1 MVSIRKALGA
11 QNHVG
16 RGKTRTVSGL
26 LPALVLFGLISAGT
40 AAADDY
46 HYTNNII
53 GERAAGMAG
62 AFVAVADDTSGLYYN
77 PAGTT
82 LATGNSV
89 SASGN
94 TWRQESKTYNGALGN
109 ANYQR
114 NSTTIQPNFFGI
126 VQHTPIG
133 TLGFSY
139 VVPDSTIQQQDQTYN
154 NPNAN
159 DLQFT
164 LNYNNQIDYYNIGP
178 SYATDV
184 SKNLKVGLTLYYHY
198 KKRKTINYET
208 TTLSSAGHPVAYGN
222 SLLKDEENG
231 TRPILGI
238 MYAPDEGKYSVG
250 LTVSK
255 TFIFYASQYL
265 QFVQPTTTTQ
275 PPQFFTGGVLPDY
288 PTEVRLGA
296 AYFPSNALLV
306 SADLDWFS
314 QANADSFGVYGW
326 TRQQVLN
333 FALGAEYYLSPAFAI
348 RGGAYSDYTNVDSTA
363 LAGGFPDDKVDL
375 YGVSLSTAWFSKY
388 SSISLGVNYAWG
400 SGNSNITSTG
410 KIGSMSENILTVFL
424 GTSYNY

>member
-1 MVSIRKALGA
+1 MVSIGKARGA
-11 QNHVG
+11 QNYVG
-16 RGKTRTVSGL
+16 RGRIETVAGL
-26 LPALVLFGLISAGT
+26 LLTIVFFGLISAGT

-46 HYTNNII
+46 HYTNNLI
-53 GERAAGMAG
+53 GERAAGMGG

-77 PAGTT
+77 PAGTMF
-82 LATGNSV
+82 ATGNSV

-133 TLGFSY
+133 TWGFSY

-154 NPNAN
+154 NPTSAEN
-159 DLQFT
+159 QFT

-198 KKRKTINYET
+198 KKRKTINNELH
-208 TTLSSAGHPVAYGN
+208 TLSSVGNPVIYQN
-222 SLLKDEENG
+222 SVFKDEENG

-250 LTVSK
+250 LTASK
-255 TFIFYASQYL
+255 TFVFNASQYL
-265 QFVQPTTTTQ
+265 QSATTSQ
-275 PPQFFTGGVLPDY
+275 KPQFLTNGVLPDY

-296 AYFPSNALLV
+296 AFFPSNALLI

-314 QANADSFGVYGW
+314 QANSDPLVYGW
-326 TRQQVLN
+326 TRQPVLN
-333 FALGAEYYLSPAFAI
+333 FAVGAEYYLSPTFAI
-348 RGGAYSDYTNVDSTA
+348 RGGVYSDYTNVDSQG

-400 SGNSNITSTG
+400 AGQSSIATTAAGTPILGT
-410 KIGSMSENILTVFL
+410 MSENILTVFL
-424 GTSYNY
+424 GSSYNY